1 MDVNPAALLIAT
13 NLFNQRVL
21 IEAAARIGKGDSLI
35 LFFRPLECMRR
46 GRPECVS
53 HSHSFVINNA

>member
-21 IEAAARIGKGDSLI
+21 IEAAAVDWKGR
-35 LFFRPLECMRR
+35 F
-46 GRPECVS
+46 S
-53 HSHSFVINNA
+53 HSVLSAGT

>member
-21 IEAAARIGKGDSLI
+21 IEAAAERIGKGDS
-35 LFFRPLECMRR
+35 
-46 GRPECVS
+46 
-53 HSHSFVINNA
+53 HSFSFVSS